1 MNAEDPQVMLK
12 TAFPQNPDAL
22 LTASITH
29 KFSLACLSAHQAVS
43 PMKTHP
49 VSAGSL
55 YVPSSGHRGGLIV
68 GI

>member
-22 LTASITH
+22 LTASITR

-43 PMKTHP
+43 PLKTHP